1 MKPFG
6 MKNND
11 SSVVVIGLGRF
22 GSALADELERSGVEV
37 LAIDND
43 PAVVERYS
51 EELANVICADGTDEE
66 ALTQLSVP
74 DFTTA
79 VVSINRDLAA
89 SVLCASILLK
99 MGGIKVWAEADSL
112 AQGQIFDQLGVHHV
126 FYPQAEMGRRAA
138 HVISQD
144 LVDYMELGY
153 GFALVQTL
161 APKILVG
168 RSLGESHLRREKGIT
183 VLAVRSSEGE
193 WVNAH
198 DETRVSADDV
208 LLIVGPRA
216 GIGRLLA
223 AS

>member
-6 MKNND
+6 IKSSD

-43 PAVVERYS
+43 PAVVARHS
-51 EELANVICADGTDEE
+51 EELANVICADGTDAE
-66 ALTQLSVP
+66 ALKQLSVP

-79 VVSINRDLAA
+79 VVAINHDLAA

-99 MGGIKVWAEADSL
+99 MGGVKVWAEADSL
-112 AQGQIFDQLGVHHV
+112 AQGQIFDQLGVHRV

-138 HVISQD
+138 HVISQE
-144 LVDYMELGY
+144 LLDYMELGY

-161 APKILVG
+161 APKAAVG
-168 RSLGESHLRREKGIT
+168 RTLGEAHLRGEKGIT
-183 VLAVRSSEGE
+183 VLAVRSQDGE

-198 DETRVSADDV
+198 SETMISADDV
-208 LLIVGPRA
+208 LLIVGPSA
-216 GIGRLLA
+216 GIGKLT